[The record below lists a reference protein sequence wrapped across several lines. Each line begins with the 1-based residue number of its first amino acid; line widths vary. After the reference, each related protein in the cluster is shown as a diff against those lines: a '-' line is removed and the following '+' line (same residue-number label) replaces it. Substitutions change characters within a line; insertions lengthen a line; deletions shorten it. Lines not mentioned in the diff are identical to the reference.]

1 MTKISIYHNSGYSK
15 SRAVLALLEENH
27 VSSEIIYY
35 LETPP
40 STEDLKSLLE
50 KLGLQL
56 HDIIRRSEVGQG
68 Q

>member
-1 MTKISIYHNSGYSK
+1 M
-15 SRAVLALLEENH
+15 LALLEENH